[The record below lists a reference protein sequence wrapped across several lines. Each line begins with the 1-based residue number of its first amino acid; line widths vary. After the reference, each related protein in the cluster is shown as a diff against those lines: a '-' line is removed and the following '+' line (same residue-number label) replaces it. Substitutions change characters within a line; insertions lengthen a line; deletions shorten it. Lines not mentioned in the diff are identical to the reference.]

1 MKECSFCHST
11 EYKLLIE
18 SNNPDI
24 CICNHCIDQA
34 RLALVAENINSDLKE
49 ERIQETKVKKQKNK
63 IMTPKEIKN
72 FLDRYII
79 GQEKTKKIISV
90 GVYNHML
97 KILCN
102 LNVQKSNILLIGPS
116 GSGKTLFA
124 QTLSKILRVPFII
137 ADATTLTE
145 EGYVGDNIESMIQM
159 LLLSCDFDVERASR
173 GIIYIDEIDKK
184 AKKTSAS
191 TSITRDVSGE
201 GVQFGLLKMIEGSVM
216 NVQPTGARKHPH
228 GDRLLIDTSNILFI
242 FGGAFNGLS
251 DIISNRL
258 CKNNI
263 GFTSKMSKAERDID
277 LLNHLEQDDLIQYG
291 LIPELVGR
299 IPVVSV
305 LNKLSVDELAH
316 ILTDPVDSIIEQYKR
331 LLEVDHINLNFTNN
345 AIRRIAEIADRKG
358 IGARGLKSVIES
370 LMVDFQFEV
379 ERDDTEKEYEIT
391 EEMIA

>member
-1 MKECSFCHST
+1 MRECSFCHST
-11 EYKLLIE
+11 DYKLIIE
-18 SNNPDI
+18 SSDPNI
-24 CICNHCIDQA
+24 CICDSCIDTA
-34 RLALVAENINSDLKE
+34 RLALTAENINSDLKVDQ
-49 ERIQETKVKKQKNK
+49 IKNSKPKKQK
-63 IMTPKEIKN
+63 IMTPKEIKII
-72 FLDRYII
+72 LDQYII

-159 LLLSCDFDVERASR
+159 LLLACDFDVERASK
-173 GIIYIDEIDKK
+173 GIIFIDEIDKK
-184 AKKTSAS
+184 AKKSSAS

-216 NVQPTGARKHPH
+216 NIQPTGARKHPH
-228 GDRLLIDTSNILFI
+228 GDRLLMDTSNILFV

-251 DIISNRL
+251 DIVSARL

-263 GFTSKMSKAERDID
+263 GFNTKMSKAERDID
-277 LLNHLEQDDLIQYG
+277 LLNYLEQDDLIQYG

-299 IPVVSV
+299 IPIVSV
-305 LNKLSVDELAH
+305 LNRLSIDELAR
-316 ILTDPVDSIIEQYKR
+316 ILTDPVDSIIKQYQR
-331 LLEVDHINLNFTNN
+331 LLEIDNINLNFTDN

-379 ERDDTEKEYEIT
+379 ERDDTEKDYDIT